1 MEVGKEPVINRA
13 DCLFLAIRDDIA
25 YSTSLIST
33 IPTIPMQKSPQSTKA
48 IVVRKS
54 ETPKGPQLYHGAVLE
69 SRPLPTLKPGE
80 VLVKMGAVA
89 FNHRD
94 VWIRKGLYPNI
105 GFGYVFGAD
114 GAGTVIAAGDSKDPL
129 LNTRVFLSPQ
139 HGWDNHPDAPESP
152 TFGVIGGVK
161 FPAVGTFA
169 EYVVVARDKV
179 IPSPSH
185 LDDVKT
191 AAWPL
196 AGVTAWR
203 ATMINAA
210 VEAGHNVLITGIG
223 GGVALVALQLCVAKG
238 ANVYVTSGSQEK
250 IAKAVKLGA
259 KGGANYKDKKWSK
272 QIQDLLQKNSPSN
285 PQLDSVIESA
295 GGDVMNNLGLIL
307 KQGGRV
313 SCYGMHANPSIPFTM
328 RQVMRNQKL
337 LGSTMGSIQDLK
349 DATDFLYK
357 HRIVP
362 VVSHVIDGL
371 ESAEE
376 GFELLKNGEQ
386 FGKVVIRIDNNGAGV
401 RAKL

>member
-1 MEVGKEPVINRA
+1 MQN
-13 DCLFLAIRDDIA
+13 
-25 YSTSLIST
+25 
-33 IPTIPMQKSPQSTKA
+33 IPQLTKA
-48 IVVRKS
+48 IIVQKS
-54 ETPKGPQLYHGAVLE
+54 TAPRGQPVYHDAVLE
-69 SRPLPTLKPGE
+69 SRPIPALKSGE
-80 VLVKMGAVA
+80 ILVKMGAVA

-114 GAGTVIAAGDSKDPL
+114 GAGTVVAASDTKDPL

-139 HGWDNHPDAPESP
+139 HGWDKHPDAPESP
-152 TFGVIGGVK
+152 NFGVIGGVK

-169 EYVVVARDKV
+169 EYVVVQRDKV

-185 LDDVKT
+185 LDDVNT

-203 ATMINAA
+203 ATMINAG
-210 VEAGHNVLITGIG
+210 VETGHNVLISGVG

-250 IAKAVKLGA
+250 IDKAKKLGA
-259 KGGANYKDKKWSK
+259 KGGANYKDKNWGKT
-272 QIQDLLQKNSPSN
+272 IQDLLKTNSPSN
-285 PQLDSVIESA
+285 PQLDSVIDA
-295 GGDVMNNLGLIL
+295 GGGDIMNAIGSVL

-337 LGSTMGSIQDLK
+337 LGSTMGSIQDLR
-349 DATDFLYK
+349 DATDFLSK

-362 VVSHVIDGL
+362 VVSNVIEGL
-371 ESAEE
+371 ESAEQ
-376 GFELLKNGEQ
+376 GFELLNKGDQ
-386 FGKVVIRIDNNGAGV
+386 FGKVVIRVEKSSNTAQ
-401 RAKL
+401 RQAKL